1 MIINLENNKL
11 INRAYYVKASLK
23 TANGSINYKI
33 IAISPSLKLIKK
45 NLNESGN
52 LYKNFLIYS
61 CDFLA
66 DNLLDIQTKG
76 ELMWQQLT
84 KSQLDALAEFENNLI
99 NYQNGLILPSEL
111 ANNLGALVDKL
122 PKFDI
127 EFLK

>member
-1 MIINLENNKL
+1 MKINLENNPL
-11 INRAYYVKASLK
+11 IDRAYYLIENLK

-45 NLNESGN
+45 SLNESRN

-66 DNLLDIQTKG
+66 DDLITIQTKG
-76 ELMWQQLT
+76 VLMWQQPT

-99 NYQNGLILPSEL
+99 NYQNGLILSSEL
-111 ANNLGALVDKL
+111 ANNLVALVDKL